1 MRNGMSSCIFNYKIS
16 YNSSYRTLCAQLNN
30 KKRIICVSIEKLFN
44 RPRKIT
50 TTPKSLQANS
60 FKYVHVDIVKAWN
73 MNPCI

>member
-16 YNSSYRTLCAQLNN
+16 YNSSYRTLCAQLKN
-30 KKRIICVSIEKLFN
+30 KKRIIRVRIEKLFN

-50 TTPKSLQANS
+50 TIPKSLPANS
-60 FKYVHVDIVKAWN
+60 FKYVHGDIVKACD